1 MTAIVDET
9 KEKAWAKHDDLERY
23 ASDEAALTLFSG
35 WMGVDLSQ
43 YSLDDPIG
51 EVESNAIHSAVAAFQ
66 QADPEG
72 GEWKVRDIARWGGI
86 GGLGPRTVGS
96 AAEVAD
102 HMQEWIDY
110 SDVDGFNLAYAIT
123 PGTFVDLVEH
133 LIPELQRRGVAP
145 TEYAPGPT
153 LRQRLFGEGP
163 RLPDRHPGASYRNL
177 GTPLATGVTA

>member
-1 MTAIVDET
+1 
-9 KEKAWAKHDDLERY
+9 
-23 ASDEAALTLFSG
+23 
-35 WMGVDLSQ
+35 MGVALSE

-72 GEWKVRDIARWGGI
+72 GEWKVRDIAPWGGLGGPGPPPRWGGV

-133 LIPELQRRGVAP
+133 LIPELQRRGGAAP
-145 TEYAPGPT
+145 
-153 LRQRLFGEGP
+153 
-163 RLPDRHPGASYRNL
+163 
-177 GTPLATGVTA
+177 